1 MFHFSKKC
9 SYFNLQKNDTAFK
22 ICPIC
27 KNENETVE
35 QQSGRENILDFRLGI
50 HNVYYIAW
58 MW

>member
-35 QQSGRENILDFRLGI
+35 QQSGRENILDFELGI
-50 HNVYYIAW
+50 HIAW
-58 MW
+58 ML